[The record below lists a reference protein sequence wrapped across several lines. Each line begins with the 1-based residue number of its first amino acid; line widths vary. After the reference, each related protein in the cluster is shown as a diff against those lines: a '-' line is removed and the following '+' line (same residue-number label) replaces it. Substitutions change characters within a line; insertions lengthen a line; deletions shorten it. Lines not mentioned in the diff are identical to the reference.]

1 MENLQEYNAKKDE
14 IDALLSTTTGFED
27 RLELMDKLT
36 DLKLQYGIIRYNSEG
51 PIECIGCG
59 S

>member
-1 MENLQEYNAKKDE
+1 MNSSYNEKME
-14 IDALLSTTTGFED
+14 ALET
-27 RLELMDKLT
+27 RLEETTDFEERMNLLGDIV
-36 DLKLQYGIIRYNSEG
+36 DLKIEYGIIRLNSEG